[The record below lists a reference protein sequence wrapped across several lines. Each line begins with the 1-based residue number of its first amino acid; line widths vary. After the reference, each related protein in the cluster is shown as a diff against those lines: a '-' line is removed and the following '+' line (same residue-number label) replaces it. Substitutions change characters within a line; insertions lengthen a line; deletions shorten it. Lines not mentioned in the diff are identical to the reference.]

1 MVARGG
7 AEPGDTLSVTVADL
21 TSDDGWPGAVDGC
34 DYVLHVASPFPPD
47 EPSDANKVIMPA
59 GLGTLRIL
67 RAARHAGVERVVPG
81 ASFATIAHGHGK
93 VDREFTEK
101 DWTNL
106 DGEGVTAYV
115 KSKVLAERAAWDFI
129 KNEGGQTELSV
140 INPTATFGPALQ
152 RRYLRLADP
161 RTDPAHRPAALMPIV
176 GFPRRRR
183 ARRCRH
189 PRARHDPSRRGR

>member
-7 AEPGDTLSVTVADL
+7 AEPGDTLTVTVADL

-47 EPSDANKVIMPA
+47 EPSDANKVIVPA

-67 RAARHAGVERVVPG
+67 RAARHAGVKRVVPTS
-81 ASFATIAHGHGK
+81 SFAAIAHGHGK

-106 DGEGVTAYV
+106 DGEASPPTSNPRCWPSAPPGTS
-115 KSKVLAERAAWDFI
+115 SKTKVGRP
-129 KNEGGQTELSV
+129 NSV
-140 INPTATFGPALQ
+140 
-152 RRYLRLADP
+152 
-161 RTDPAHRPAALMPIV
+161 
-176 GFPRRRR
+176 
-183 ARRCRH
+183 
-189 PRARHDPSRRGR
+189 